1 MNMPVRNA
9 GWYRAPMYTWPRWA
23 RWLAMLLNFTLMI
36 GGVWLMVKGNLP
48 LRVLGLLVFAG
59 SVPLMIHI
67 NRAVMRERSRQI
79 DHRYAREFMPAMLV
93 YMLVMLYVWPLHRT
107 MEPGWLKVI
116 TALSPVLPVAWAV
129 LVSIRYVLG
138 SDELE
143 RRQHMEALAIGVAI
157 VSVVSMTFGF
167 LGAAH
172 VLTIDGALAML
183 LVYPALCLSYG
194 LAHCGMLWRNRCQ

>member
-1 MNMPVRNA
+1 MNSPLRNA

-23 RWLAMLLNFTLMI
+23 RWLVLLFNGALLV
-36 GGVWLMVKGNLP
+36 GGLFLMVKGNTV
-48 LRVLGLLVFAG
+48 LRVLGLFAFAA
-59 SVPLMIHI
+59 SMPLMIHA
-67 NRAVMRERSRQI
+67 NRAVMRERSRPI
-79 DHRYAREFMPAMLV
+79 EHRYAREFMPAMLV
-93 YMLVMLYVWPLHRT
+93 YMLVMLYVWPLQKT

-116 TALSPVLPVAWAV
+116 TALSPVLPVAWTV

-143 RRQHMEALAIGVAI
+143 RRQHLEALAIGVAI
-157 VSVVSMTFGF
+157 VSVISMTLGF

-172 VLTIDGALAML
+172 VLEVDGVLTLL

-194 LAHCGMLWRNRCQ
+194 LAHCVMLWRHHCQ